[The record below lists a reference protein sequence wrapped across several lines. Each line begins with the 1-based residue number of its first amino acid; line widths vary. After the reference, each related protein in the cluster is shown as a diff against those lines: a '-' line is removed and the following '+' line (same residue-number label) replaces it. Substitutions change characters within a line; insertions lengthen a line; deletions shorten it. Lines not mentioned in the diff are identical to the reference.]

1 MSDIEEI
8 LDKIGSEDW
17 YKNNKSKY
25 TNSNGY
31 YIPRVTEIISKM
43 ISNDILLYW
52 ANSLGFKRLK
62 YKDVLNKAANIGTE
76 AHSAIEKFFKDKFK
90 TDNNI
95 PFLGFLEWYND
106 IETSGLQIEPIFIE
120 KELICNLFGGTLDA
134 LLRIGGRVF
143 IVDFKTSNH
152 VTYSYF
158 LQLAAYNYILK
169 LLGINVDG
177 VLVLQLD
184 KESPGYNEYILD
196 FSYIEHVTFF
206 NNCET
211 AFLSLLYGFYNI
223 YNIERQF
230 GTIFNKS

>member
-25 TNSNGY
+25 INSNGY

-184 KESPGYNEYILD
+184 KEAPGYNEYILD
-196 FSYIEHVTFF
+196 FSYIEHATFF

-230 GTIFNKS
+230 GVIFNKS